1 MAGRRMSKRRIIRRS
16 CEFGC
21 MARVLPPR
29 SVQFPEKRQPKSRRQ
44 VPQDAQGLSCSR
56 KPPCALKCIETSAVC
71 NSKMRFGTNSVNPF
85 GIRNRTR
92 SGAAGGRT
100 CAHGSVGVRAI
111 PLPSWFQGTVTWVR
125 RMMGMRKYER
135 RQAAV
140 HANRC
145 RKRIILCPPVTLVW
159 EDGRG

>member
-1 MAGRRMSKRRIIRRS
+1 MAGRRMLKRRIIRRS

-29 SVQFPEKRQPKSRRQ
+29 SAQFPEKRQPKSRRQ
-44 VPQDAQGLSCSR
+44 VPQDAQGLSCRR

-71 NSKMRFGTNSVNPF
+71 NSKMLFGTNSVNPF
-85 GIRNRTR
+85 GIRNRTG
-92 SGAAGGRT
+92 SGAEGGRT
-100 CAHGSVGVRAI
+100 CAHGSVGYEQSRCQAG
-111 PLPSWFQGTVTWVR
+111 SRGRSTWVR

-145 RKRIILCPPVTLVW
+145 RKRIILCPPVTLVC